1 MPTINL
7 RVVDTS
13 AWIEW
18 LIGSPLKAQLSELMP
33 NQASC
38 IVPTIVQLELAKWLT
53 REKGEAEADLMIAY
67 TQKCVVTGLDTTI
80 ALSAANLHQQYKL
93 ATADAIVYATALH
106 CQADLLT
113 CDAHFKDLPH
123 VVYLAKQS

>member
-1 MPTINL
+1 MPAVKMC
-7 RVVDTS
+7 VVDTS

-18 LIGSPLKAQLSELMP
+18 LIGSPLKAQLTSLMP
-33 NQASC
+33 NQDNC
-38 IVPTIVQLELAKWLT
+38 IVPTIVQLELAKWLM

-67 TQKCVVTGLDTTI
+67 TQKCAVSPLDTSI

-106 CQADLLT
+106 LQADLLT

-123 VVYLAKQS
+123 VIYLAK

>member
-1 MPTINL
+1 MPAANL

-18 LIGSPLKAQLSELMP
+18 LIGSPLKAQLSALLP
-33 NQASC
+33 SQTNC
-38 IVPTIVQLELAKWLT
+38 IVPTIVQLELAKWLM

-67 TQKCVVTGLDTTI
+67 TQKCVVTSLDTTI

-106 CQADLLT
+106 LQADLLT

-123 VVYLAKQS
+123 VVYLAK

>member
-1 MPTINL
+1 MPAVNR

-18 LIGSPLKAQLSELMP
+18 LIGSPLKAQLTSLMP
-33 NQASC
+33 NQDDC
-38 IVPTIVQLELAKWLT
+38 IVPTIVQLELTKWLL

-67 TQKCVVTGLDTTI
+67 TQKCVVATLDTSI

-93 ATADAIVYATALH
+93 ATADAIVYATAL
-106 CQADLLT
+106 QANADLLT

-123 VVYLAKQS
+123 VIYLAK